1 MIDFDITDI
10 NEAIDGLS
18 YEEQLEYLNDTE
30 SYIDKESAKLQNL
43 GVEIR
48 NIKEDIF
55 RDLTLI
61 ALHNAGYNILPDE
74 KGNLTFVFDEAT
86 ITIGFDTIPL
96 HIICFTFNT
105 NKDQKTY
112 SKMIST
118 IVPDYRHNRN
128 FFSKKVTEDTMI
140 DEIVSLV
147 RRLMDK

>member
-1 MIDFDITDI
+1 MIDFDIVDV

-18 YEEQLEYLNDTE
+18 YEEQLKYLNDTE
-30 SYIDKESAKLQNL
+30 NCIDKESVKLQNI
-43 GVEIR
+43 GAEIR
-48 NIKEDIF
+48 KIKEDIF

-105 NKDQKTY
+105 NKDQITY

-128 FFSKKVTEDTMI
+128 FFLKEVTEGTII
-140 DEIVSLV
+140 DEMVSLV
-147 RRLMDK
+147 RRLMNR